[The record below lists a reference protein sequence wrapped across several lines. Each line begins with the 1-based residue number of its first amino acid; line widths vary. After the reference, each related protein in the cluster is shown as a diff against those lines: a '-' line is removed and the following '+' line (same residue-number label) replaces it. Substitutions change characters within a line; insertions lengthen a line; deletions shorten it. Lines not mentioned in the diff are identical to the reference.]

1 MPTLLSQ
8 PRPRERQISGRMV
21 LVGFVAFFAMV
32 VAVNGVMI
40 RAATSTFGGVE
51 TGSAYKA
58 GLAFKHE
65 IAAARAQDA
74 RDWQVDGR
82 IMRQGAGEAR
92 LEVTARDRAGFP
104 LAGLALTARLSH
116 PTDARR
122 DHAVAV
128 TEASTGLFRGAFE
141 AMPGQWDLVV
151 DLWRAD
157 ERVFRSKSRV
167 ILR

>member
-1 MPTLLSQ
+1 MPTLVSTPPP
-8 PRPRERQISGRMV
+8 PRPITGRMV
-21 LVGFVAFFAMV
+21 LIGFVAFFGLV
-32 VAVNGVMI
+32 TAVNAVMI

-58 GLAFKHE
+58 GLEFKHE

-74 RDWQVDGR
+74 RHWQVDGR
-82 IMRQGAGEAR
+82 FLRQGARQALVEIM
-92 LEVTARDRAGFP
+92 ARDRTGSP
-104 LAGLALTARLSH
+104 LSGLALTARLAH

-128 TEASTGLFRGAFE
+128 TETGPGLFRGAIE
-141 AMPGQWDLVV
+141 VTPGQWDLVV

-157 ERVFRSKSRV
+157 ERLFRSKSRV
-167 ILR
+167 ILQ